1 LKAGWMRAWDF
12 KNEVSKQSRIK
23 KNKKREFKSAMIGFQ
38 TFIGSDTEF

>member
-23 KNKKREFKSAMIGFQ
+23 KTKKENLKAL
-38 TFIGSDTEF
+38 